1 MQLENKRFAG
11 KTRSRFRH
19 KTALAGATLILFF
32 LACAVCCY
40 WIAPD
45 NSPNANLQCVEIQ
58 AQSPGFV
65 QLFLKIPLQN
75 NRDPS
80 PSVWHIGISGKPLT
94 NQWIP
99 IQSFRVEQDS
109 LVVMQ
114 RIDDNLVEK
123 RSFSLT
129 IWGSHPQ
136 GFDSNR
142 WTEKRTY
149 WLGTD
154 GFGRDLLSRVLVG
167 SRVSFAVGAVALL
180 ISLLLGIGVGLAA
193 GYAGGKVD
201 LVLQWLIN
209 VWWSIPTLLL
219 AFAITLAMG
228 KGFWQV
234 FVAVGLTMW
243 VNMARMVRGQVMVLK
258 EMEYVQSA
266 RLMGLPAWKIATR
279 HLLPNLSGPLLVM
292 AAGNFASAILIEAGL
307 SFLGLGIQA
316 PAPSWGLMIKENYT
330 FIITHHPLLAM
341 IPGFTVILL
350 VLAFNML
357 GTGLRDVVDV
367 RSNTNRK

>member
-1 MQLENKRFAG
+1 MQLENNRLVEKF
-11 KTRSRFRH
+11 RSRFQH
-19 KTALAGATLILFF
+19 KTAIVGAILILFF
-32 LACAVCCY
+32 LTCAVCCY

-58 AQSPGFV
+58 AQSPGFE
-65 QLFLKIPLQN
+65 QLFLKIPLHNTEERVRAWWQ
-75 NRDPS
+75 
-80 PSVWHIGISGKPLT
+80 IGVSGKPLT
-94 NQWIP
+94 DQWIP
-99 IQSFRVEQDS
+99 IQAFRVAQDS
-109 LVVMQ
+109 LVVEQ
-114 RIDDNLVEK
+114 RIDDNLVERK
-123 RSFSLT
+123 SYSLS
-129 IWGSHPQ
+129 IWGSIEH

-154 GFGRDLLSRVLVG
+154 GFGRDLLSRILVG
-167 SRVSFAVGAVALL
+167 SRVSFAVGVVALL

-243 VNMARMVRGQVMVLK
+243 VNMARMIRGQVQVLK

-266 RLMGLPAWKIATR
+266 RLMGLTGWKIAIR
-279 HLLPNLSGPLLVM
+279 HILPNLSGPLLVM

-341 IPGFTVILL
+341 IPGFAIILL

-357 GTGLRDVVDV
+357 GTGLRDMMDV
-367 RSNTNRK
+367 RSNRTGR